1 MSVRIPRLEFE
12 QLAPSLQEVLAPRY
26 RRLGYL
32 GEFFKCAGHQPALLA
47 PFQTMTES
55 FKAVLPERLV
65 EVAALTVANV
75 MGNDYE
81 RHQHERLCVKL
92 GFGTDWIA
100 AVARLAPDDAP
111 GMSDAERRVQRLALA
126 MLARRGKAC
135 GAEVDAVIDAVGPE
149 QAMGML
155 FVVGRYAAHALMV
168 NALELAPPVPSVFAE
183 HAS

>member
-1 MSVRIPRLEFE
+1 MSARIPRLEFDE
-12 QLAPSLQEVLAPRY
+12 LAPSVQEVLAPRY
-26 RRLGYL
+26 ERLGYL

-47 PFQTMTES
+47 PFQTMTEA
-55 FKAVLPERLV
+55 FKTVLPDRLV
-65 EVAALTVANV
+65 ETAALTVANA

-100 AVARLAPDDAP
+100 DVSRLAPDEALSL
-111 GMSDAERRVQRLALA
+111 GDAERRVQRLALA
-126 MLARRGKAC
+126 MLSRRGKGC
-135 GAEVDAVIDAVGPE
+135 SAEVDAVIDAIGPE
-149 QAMGML
+149 RTVAVL

-183 HAS
+183 QRP